1 MANRREKVE
10 IVTDFL
16 FLGSKITANGDWSRE
31 IRCLLL
37 VREALTKLDS
47 VLKSRDI
54 TQPTNVHIVKA
65 IISPVV
71 MHSCESWTVKK
82 MAHEEL
88 NYGSKEYFW
97 ESLGQQRD
105 QTSQS

>member
-1 MANRREKVE
+1 MASGPIISWQIEGENVE
-10 IVTDFL
+10 VVTDFL
-16 FLGSKITANGDWSRE
+16 FLNYKITADDDCFHE
-31 IRCLLL
+31 IGKQLPLGRKAMTNLG
-37 VREALTKLDS
+37 S

-71 MHSCESWTVKK
+71 MHSFESWTVKK

-88 NYGSKEYFW
+88 NYGSKEYF
-97 ESLGQQRD
+97 
-105 QTSQS
+105 